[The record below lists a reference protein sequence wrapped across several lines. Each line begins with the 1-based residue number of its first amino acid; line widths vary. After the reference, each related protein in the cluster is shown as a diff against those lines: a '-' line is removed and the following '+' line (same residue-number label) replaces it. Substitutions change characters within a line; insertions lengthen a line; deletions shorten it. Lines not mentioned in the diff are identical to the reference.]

1 MNSPEISNDDDDY
14 SGNDDIN
21 MRNKGLNFLT
31 QIGLIENKAFQ
42 SKIL

>member
-1 MNSPEISNDDDDY
+1 MLSSLEIAKDDDDD
-14 SGNDDIN
+14 SGNDEIK
-21 MRNKGLNFLT
+21 NKGLNFLT